1 MWDEDPATF
10 TVTAVNDAPVVS
22 DIPDQTIT
30 EGQSFAIINLDDY
43 VSDVDNADNELIWS
57 YTGNTG
63 LIVTIVDRTA
73 MVSAPNG
80 EWIGSETITF
90 RATDPGGLW
99 DEDAATFTVTE
110 NIHTI
115 FLPMII
121 R

>member
-57 YTGNTG
+57 YTGNTE

-73 MVSAPNG
+73 MVSAPNAQ
-80 EWIGSETITF
+80 WTGSETITF

-110 NIHTI
+110 NIRTI
-115 FLPMII
+115 FLPMIL